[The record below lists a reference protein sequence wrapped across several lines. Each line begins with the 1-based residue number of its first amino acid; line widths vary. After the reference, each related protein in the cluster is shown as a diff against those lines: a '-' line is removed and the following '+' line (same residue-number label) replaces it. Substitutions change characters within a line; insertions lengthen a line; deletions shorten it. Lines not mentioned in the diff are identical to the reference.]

1 VSGTG
6 VWTCA
11 GPPYSE
17 RMFPAATVAAPTRPP
32 IVRLASTLIGESE
45 AVRTTISRTAPGL
58 VYVVRVRILGITA
71 ATGIGCVASAR
82 LRVAGS
88 SRARRVGLAP
98 RGVWCAGAG
107 AVTVAATRR
116 GAPTGTGHLRVRPP
130 AAFGQGNVIGHLLL
144 GPTCPVERIDDP
156 CDPVAHPDP
165 VTLVALDPSG
175 AEAARTATLADG
187 SFALDLPPG
196 SYTLRAERAGSP
208 FPSIADVNLVV
219 SSGATRATPQRVAVI
234 GDTGIR

>member
-1 VSGTG
+1 MLS
-6 VWTCA
+6 
-11 GPPYSE
+11 
-17 RMFPAATVAAPTRPP
+17 AATVAPSRPP
-32 IVRLASTLIGESE
+32 IVRPAPTLIGESE
-45 AVRTTISRTAPGL
+45 AVRATISRMAPGL
-58 VYVVRVRILGITA
+58 VYIVRFRIPGSAA
-71 ATGIGCVASAR
+71 ATGVGCIASASLR
-82 LRVAGS
+82 LAGS

-107 AVTVAATRR
+107 VLTVSATRR

-130 AAFGQGNVIGHLLL
+130 AAFGQGDVVGHLLL

-165 VTLVALDPSG
+165 VSLAALDPAG
-175 AEAARTATLADG
+175 AEVATTVTLADG

-196 SYTLRAERAGSP
+196 TYTLHAERAGSS
-208 FPSIADVNLVV
+208 FPSIADVSVV
-219 SSGATRATPQRVAVI
+219 VPAGATRSTPRRVAVI